1 MGGSDTFFPTANEGG
16 TSQDVEQGSGSNDT
30 SGESDRSGDGQCDGT
45 AGFDFIETAWELA
58 GITGLEPGDRTLRE
72 LTWAANAKR
81 RDEWDRMSLLL
92 AVVHNRTNF
101 DKNGKVTTP
110 LDWFPQRLITS
121 DHRKAIQKH
130 KEASVMRM
138 SVAEFAKGLTNGRR

>member
-1 MGGSDTFFPTANEGG
+1 MGSDSTFFPAANEGG
-16 TSQDVEQGSGSNDT
+16 TAKAVEQGCGSDNVDI
-30 SGESDRSGDGQCDGT
+30 ESDRNGDGRNDST
-45 AGFDFIETAWELA
+45 ADFDFIETAWELA
-58 GITGLEPGDRTLRE
+58 GITGLEPGGRTLRE

-101 DKNGKVTTP
+101 DKSGKVTDP
-110 LDWFPQRLITS
+110 LDWFPPRLITS